1 MNISCCANQQGR
13 NRGNHTCEGG
23 TAPGIDQGEAD
34 GEGEGAGEGTQYGA
48 AGAAAASGARVEL
61 YVDKVFV
68 VKSHIS
74 NLQGTHARIH
84 KHTHTQSHTPNCD
97 ICVLG

>member
-84 KHTHTQSHTPNCD
+84 KHTHSHTHTVTHP
-97 ICVLG
+97 